1 MFKKKYHIYFTYE
14 ELRLIVHILL
24 YRREQMLE
32 QGKFTDPVDELLIK
46 FADTA
51 GELIA

>member
-1 MFKKKYHIYFTYE
+1 MFRKKYHLLFTYE
-14 ELRLIVHILL
+14 ELRLIIIILL

-32 QGKFTDPVDELLIK
+32 LGRFTDPVDELLIK
-46 FADTA
+46 FAESC

>member
-1 MFKKKYHIYFTYE
+1 MFRKKYHINFTYE
-14 ELRLIVHILL
+14 ELRFIIHILL
-24 YRREQMLE
+24 YRREQMIE

-46 FADTA
+46 FAGSC